1 MSRIALVEDHP
12 RLAQLVCRALAGVG
26 IPVDVFATL
35 ESAWQG
41 LRHGAYGAAI
51 VDRGLPDGDGL
62 DLVRRLRLAE
72 QALPC
77 LMLTARDALHDR
89 VDGLES
95 GADDYLAKPFA
106 MEELVARVRAL
117 TRRPS
122 QLQDSAPAFGDV
134 RVIQDSGCV
143 HCADEVVTLAPAEMQ
158 IFLSLVRTAGK
169 TVRRSALELAAW
181 GVTEAVTSNALDV
194 ALFRLRRKLMAIGS
208 TVRIVNTRG
217 HGYALMEA

>member
-1 MSRIALVEDHP
+1 MSRVALVEDHP
-12 RLAQLVCRALAGVG
+12 RLAQLVCQALAGVG
-26 IPVDVFATL
+26 IPVDVFASL

-41 LRHGAYGAAI
+41 LRHDGYGAAI
-51 VDRGLPDGDGL
+51 IDRGLPDGDGL

-122 QLQDSAPAFGDV
+122 QLQDATPAFGDV
-134 RVIQDSGCV
+134 RVMQASGCV
-143 HCADEVVTLAPAEMQ
+143 HCAEEVVTLAPAEMQ
-158 IFLSLVRTAGK
+158 IFLSLVRAGGK
-169 TVRRSALELAAW
+169 TVRRPALELAAW
-181 GVTEAVTSNALDV
+181 GLAEAVTSNALDV

-217 HGYALMEA
+217 HGYALVEA